1 MPTVKSRDAVA
12 RQTESGLL
20 RPIWQ
25 EIRARL
31 EQKRDEISRE
41 IRNYPPPIPACDQ
54 HFNYLLEERA
64 RVSEELNRVDGL
76 STENPTRGNDI
87 ELIEGFIGSSA
98 CIDAETKRAIRARLK
113 R

>member
-1 MPTVKSRDAVA
+1 
-12 RQTESGLL
+12 LL
-20 RPIWQ
+20 KPIWL

-64 RVSEELNRVDGL
+64 RVSAELNRVDEL
-76 STENPTRGNDI
+76 SGESPARRNDI
-87 ELIEGFIGSSA
+87 ELIEEFIGSSTY
-98 CIDAETKRAIRARLK
+98 INDETKWTIRARLK
-113 R
+113 GSPG